1 MSEGPE
7 CQQKHQE
14 HTAYAIADLKPSYTI
29 RFTNAD
35 GEEVGM
41 LDFNGPGLAFEGNA
55 NESAIVFMTWVGEMF
70 KQRLMQ
76 EYQRGMADGKADK

>member
-14 HTAYAIADLKPSYTI
+14 HTAYAIADFKPTYTI
-29 RFTNAD
+29 RFTNID
-35 GEEVGM
+35 GYEVGM

-55 NESAIVFMTWVGEMF
+55 EESAIVFMTYVGEIF
-70 KQRLMQ
+70 KQRLEQ
-76 EYQRGMADGKADK
+76 EYQRGLTEGKNQ